1 MHYTHLREKMI
12 QVYLLNNRMRLN
24 LYLHVLCVLQIGENN
39 FYVLMY
45 TRIRVSF
52 ICLWNFFVQWVKN
65 TRSLDKKLKRMNLN
79 MFISMCTIKF
89 SRSTEKKCHVY
100 SES

>member
-1 MHYTHLREKMI
+1 
-12 QVYLLNNRMRLN
+12 MRLD
-24 LYLHVLCVLQIGENN
+24 LYFHVLCRLQIDENN

-65 TRSLDKKLKRMNLN
+65 TRSLDKIEEDELN
-79 MFISMCTIKF
+79 MCISMCTIKF

>member
-1 MHYTHLREKMI
+1 
-12 QVYLLNNRMRLN
+12 MRLN
-24 LYLHVLCVLQIGENN
+24 LYLHALCRLQIGENN

-65 TRSLDKKLKRMNLN
+65 TRSLDKN
-79 MFISMCTIKF
+79 
-89 SRSTEKKCHVY
+89 
-100 SES
+100 